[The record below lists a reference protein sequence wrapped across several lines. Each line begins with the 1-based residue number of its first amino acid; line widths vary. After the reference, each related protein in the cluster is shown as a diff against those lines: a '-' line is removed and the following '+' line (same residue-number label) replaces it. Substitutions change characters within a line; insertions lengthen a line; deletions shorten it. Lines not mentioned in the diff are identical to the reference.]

1 MSNGGKFVR
10 FLHKK
15 KCLKFITSLLLL
27 SFLKTEKININM
39 HDSVSWQSLAS
50 CSVAHKV
57 AQSNQVKSS
66 FMNYQN
72 YVIIF
77 LENST
82 KSEHKAPNFS
92 NGSFGRNFLFI
103 SAASPISIHRI
114 TFEHGVISNTCFLDG
129 FQGRN
134 FCVCSNKTKVS
145 VSIWWCDQDRT
156 DTA

>member
-1 MSNGGKFVR
+1 MVDFPKF
-10 FLHKK
+10 H
-15 KCLKFITSLLLL
+15 LKL
-27 SFLKTEKININM
+27 SFP
-39 HDSVSWQSLAS
+39 DPSVWLLIEDCCSDFS
-50 CSVAHKV
+50 CSKQTHKV